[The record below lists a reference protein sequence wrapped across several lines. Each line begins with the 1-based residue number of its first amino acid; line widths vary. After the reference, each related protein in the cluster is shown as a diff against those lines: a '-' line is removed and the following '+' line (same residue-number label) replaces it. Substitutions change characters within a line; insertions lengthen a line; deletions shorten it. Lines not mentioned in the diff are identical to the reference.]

1 MFPFP
6 AHLYAS
12 TNCFPCRIVDIAE
25 TCQENFPFAA
35 VAERHNQPIQKV
47 FDAFSAVIQLP
58 LLRSAA
64 DNRRHGELAKTRMKE
79 FRDAKK
85 AMERAQ
91 EQERKKVLRE
101 KGKAEIG
108 DLTEQKRSKKAPGL
122 LKAAI
127 LNNARCKEGDLES

>member
-1 MFPFP
+1 VISQFPSHP
-6 AHLYAS
+6 YIWTDCLS
-12 TNCFPCRIVDIAE
+12 RIVDIAE

-35 VAERHNQPIQKV
+35 VAERHSQPIQKV
-47 FDAFSAVIQLP
+47 FDTFSAIIQLP

-85 AMERAQ
+85 AMEKAQ

-101 KGKAEIG
+101 AGKAGSG
-108 DLTEQKRSKKAPGL
+108 DLAERKRSKKAPGL
-122 LKAAI
+122 LKAAL
-127 LNNARCKEGDLES
+127 LNNARCKESHPEL